1 MAKRKTSTRQESPD
15 YIVREIIAAFLF
27 TAGIFSALSLV
38 FYSGKTG
45 VDVKG
50 AMGSIG
56 VYISGILGMAFGV
69 CAFVVPLVLFYTSI
83 VVFMNRPGGNL
94 YRKTASAFLLLVSV
108 MVFLGLIYPNTELF
122 GFTPAGGWVGDTVA
136 TIMRDSVAG
145 TIGSYIIVTIF
156 LLVSLIII
164 SGITLSDLLG
174 VLGSVSV
181 FIAEKSYA
189 LSKYLVM
196 ATGEFFVYLKES
208 LSRPAAETAS
218 IKVRTDGNGLGRLN
232 GRKKAEEDV
241 ELFDDDLSEEEEYE
255 EEYEEDE
262 EEDDDEEHM
271 PEIVV
276 EQPKLKGLEDFFP
289 KKEVIHKDY
298 NLPPLDL
305 LDPKIESGVEL
316 DRDAVYEKARL
327 IEEKLRDFGVSGK
340 VTEIRPGPVITMFEY
355 KPAPGIKINRIA
367 SLESDLA
374 MGLSALSIRIIAPIP
389 GKDVIGIEVPNAK
402 RETVVLRELLED
414 AEFSKRKSMLTLAL
428 GKDISG
434 LPFYMDL
441 RKAPHLMIAG
451 TTGSGKSVLLN
462 AVITSMLYKASP
474 YELKFIMIDPKML
487 ELSVYEDI
495 PHLLHPVVTEPK
507 KAAAALRWAVEEMEK
522 RYRILSEEGVRDI
535 ETHNKNVE
543 KLKSEDK
550 WDKLLPYIVIVL
562 DELADLMIIAPSELK
577 ESITRLSQKARAA
590 GIHLIVA
597 TQRPSADIVAGL
609 IKANFPARISFLVSS
624 KIDSRIILDTGGAER
639 LLGKGDM
646 LFLEPGTSKLLR
658 VQGALISDEEREG
671 ITEYVKSQGQPVY
684 NEQITYIEEAE
695 GGEDLD
701 DEKDELYYE
710 ALRTIAETRQ
720 ASISML
726 QRKLK
731 IGYNRAARIVEI
743 MEKEG
748 VVGPQEVA
756 GKPREV
762 YIDLSQISER
772 HTS

>member
-1 MAKRKTSTRQESPD
+1 MAKRKSSTRQESSD
-15 YIVREIIAAFLF
+15 YIVREIIAALLF
-27 TAGIFSALSLV
+27 TVGLFSALSLV

-69 CAFVVPLVLFYTSI
+69 CAFVVPLVLFYTSV
-83 VVFMNRPGGNL
+83 VVFINRAGSNL

-108 MVFLGLIYPNTELF
+108 MVLLGLLYPNTELL
-122 GFTPAGGWVGDTVA
+122 GFTPAGGRAGDTVA
-136 TIMRDSVAG
+136 SIMRDSVAG
-145 TIGSYIIVTIF
+145 DIGSYLIVTIV

-164 SGITLSDLLG
+164 SGIALSDLLG
-174 VLGSVSV
+174 ALGGVSM

-189 LSKYLVM
+189 LSKFFVV
-196 ATGEFFVYLKES
+196 ASGEFFMYLTKS
-208 LSRPAAETAS
+208 LSRPKMRAE
-218 IKVRTDGNGLGRLN
+218 VRTARTKGNGIIKLN
-232 GRKKAEEDV
+232 GKKKAGDDID
-241 ELFDDDLSEEEEYE
+241 LFDDDLRK
-255 EEYEEDE
+255 EDEE
-262 EEDDDEEHM
+262 EEDDDLEDDK

-276 EQPKLKGLEDFFP
+276 EQPKLKGLEDFFT
-289 KKEVIHKDY
+289 KKEVIHRDY
-298 NLPPLDL
+298 KLPPPDL
-305 LDPKIESGVEL
+305 LDPKMESAVEI
-316 DRDAVYEKARL
+316 DRDAVYQKARL

-367 SLESDLA
+367 ALENDLA

-414 AEFSKRKSMLTLAL
+414 VEFSKRKSMLTLAL

-441 RKAPHLMIAG
+441 RRAPHLMIAG

-543 KLKSEDK
+543 KLRSEDK

-562 DELADLMIIAPSELK
+562 DELADLMMIAPNELK

-658 VQGALISDEEREG
+658 IQGALISDEEREG
-671 ITEYVKSQGQPVY
+671 ITEYIKSQGKPVY
-684 NEQITYIEEAE
+684 NEEITYIEESE
-695 GGEDLD
+695 GGEDLES
-701 DEKDELYYE
+701 EKDELYFE
-710 ALRTIAETRQ
+710 ALRTIAETGQ

-762 YIDLSQISER
+762 FIDLSQINER
-772 HTS
+772 RTS

>member
-1 MAKRKTSTRQESPD
+1 MARRKSSTRQESSD
-15 YIVREIIAAFLF
+15 FIVREIIAALLF
-27 TAGIFSALSLV
+27 TVGLFSALSLV

-69 CAFVVPLVLFYTSI
+69 CAFVVPLVLFYTSV
-83 VVFMNRPGGNL
+83 VVFINRAGGNL

-108 MVFLGLIYPNTELF
+108 MVFLGLLYPNAELL
-122 GFTPAGGWVGDTVA
+122 GFTPAGGWAGNTVA
-136 TIMRDSVAG
+136 SIMRDSVAG
-145 TIGSYIIVTIF
+145 DIGSYLIVTIV

-164 SGITLSDLLG
+164 SGVTLSSLLG
-174 VLGSVSV
+174 ALGSVSM

-189 LSKYLVM
+189 LSKYFVV
-196 ATGEFFVYLKES
+196 ATGEFFVYLKKS
-208 LSRPAAETAS
+208 LSNPKMRAEVRPA
-218 IKVRTDGNGLGRLN
+218 RTKGNGIIKLN
-232 GRKKAEEDV
+232 GKKKAEDDIA
-241 ELFDDDLSEEEEYE
+241 LFGDDF
-255 EEYEEDE
+255 YEEDE
-262 EEDDDEEHM
+262 EEEDDEALEDDK

-289 KKEVIHKDY
+289 KKEVIHRDY
-298 NLPPLDL
+298 KIPPPDL
-305 LDPKIESGVEL
+305 LDPKMESAVEI
-316 DRDAVYEKARL
+316 DRDAVYQKARL

-367 SLESDLA
+367 ALENDLA

-414 AEFSKRKSMLTLAL
+414 VEFSKRKSMLTLAL

-543 KLKSEDK
+543 KLRSEDK

-562 DELADLMIIAPSELK
+562 DELADLMMIAPNELK

-658 VQGALISDEEREG
+658 IQGALISDEEREG
-671 ITEYVKSQGQPVY
+671 ITEYIKSQGKPVY
-684 NEQITYIEEAE
+684 NEEITYIEESE
-695 GGEDLD
+695 GGEDLEG
-701 DEKDELYYE
+701 EKDELYYE
-710 ALRTIAETRQ
+710 ALRTIAETGQ

-762 YIDLSQISER
+762 FIDLSQINER
-772 HTS
+772 RTS